1 MSYYETLSADAD
13 SEQHTQEPLALR
25 PLLLVPDFGDPELR
39 QGAEP
44 TVVVG
49 LAVDD
54 NADVGL
60 VYQPEGANVEGV

>member
-1 MSYYETLSADAD
+1 MQFRPTLLSF
-13 SEQHTQEPLALR
+13 
-25 PLLLVPDFGDPELR
+25 LLVPDFGDPELR
-39 QGAEP
+39 QGAAP